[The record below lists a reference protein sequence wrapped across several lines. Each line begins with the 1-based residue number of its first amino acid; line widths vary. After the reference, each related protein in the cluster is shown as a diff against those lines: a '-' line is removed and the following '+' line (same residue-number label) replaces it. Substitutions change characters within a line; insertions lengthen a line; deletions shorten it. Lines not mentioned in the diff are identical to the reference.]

1 MPKTPISKMPKMP
14 KMSGSLMNVLVM
26 IGGVF
31 VLMYIIKRVG
41 NNNTKK
47 IEGNTG
53 SGAASG
59 RREARKKFY
68 NEASGGNAANVQPA
82 QASGNEQFATVNSNG
97 KQSATSGHGLPP
109 SCSSQPSASPSEL
122 LPNDPNGE
130 WSKLNPSGSGDL
142 RDVNLLSAGS
152 LIGIDT
158 VGNTLRNANLQV
170 RSETANPQMNV
181 GPWNNTTIAPDT
193 MRVPLEIGQGQQ

>member
-41 NNNTKK
+41 KNNTKK

-59 RREARKKFY
+59 RRGARKDFY

-82 QASGNEQFATVNSNG
+82 QASGNEQFASVNSNG

-170 RSETANPQMNV
+170 RSEPANPQMNV
-181 GPWNNTTIAPDT
+181 GPWHNTTIAPDT

>member
-14 KMSGSLMNVLVM
+14 KMSGSLMNVLVI

-41 NNNTKK
+41 NNNAKK
-47 IEGNTG
+47 TETMSG
-53 SGAASG
+53 SGRGA
-59 RREARKKFY
+59 ARKKFY

-82 QASGNEQFATVNSNG
+82 QASGNEQFAAVNSNG

-142 RDVNLLSAGS
+142 KDVNLLSAGS

-170 RSETANPQMNV
+170 RSEPANPQMNV
-181 GPWNNTTIAPDT
+181 GPWHNTTIAPDT
-193 MRVPLEIGQGQQ
+193 MRVPLEVGQGPQ

>member
-41 NNNTKK
+41 NNNAKK
-47 IEGNTG
+47 TETMSG
-53 SGAASG
+53 SGRGA
-59 RREARKKFY
+59 ARKNFY
-68 NEASGGNAANVQPA
+68 KDASGGNAANVQPA

-130 WSKLNPSGSGDL
+130 WSKLNPSVSGDL
-142 RDVNLLSAGS
+142 KDVNLLSAGS

-170 RSETANPQMNV
+170 RSEPANPQMNV
-181 GPWNNTTIAPDT
+181 GPWHNTTIAPDT
-193 MRVPLEIGQGQQ
+193 MRVPLEVGQGPQ